1 MITET
6 LTNNALW
13 FLGFIYILLI
23 IASLIAVLL
32 KKFHQKNDYTSLIP
46 RIRSWWMMV
55 IIFTIAI
62 SLYKNWAIIFL
73 AFVSFLSLKEYL
85 SLIPTRREDRRV
97 LFLCY
102 LLIPLQYYFVA
113 KAWYGMFII
122 LVPVYGFIAIS
133 IATVLTGKTKNFLQ
147 AVSTLHWGVMI
158 TIFSVSHL
166 AYLLALPQENY
177 PNMSGASLLMYI
189 VFTTQFNDVSQYVW
203 GNLFGQHKVIPSI
216 SPNKTWEGLVGG
228 ILTSAI
234 LSLFLGPYLTPLN
247 GLESFFMG
255 GAIGLSGFLGD
266 ITISAVKRDLQIKD
280 TGTLLPGHGGI
291 LDRMDSLF
299 ITAPL
304 FFHVLYFLKY

>member
-13 FLGFIYILLI
+13 FLGFIYIILVV
-23 IASLIAVLL
+23 ASLITVAL
-32 KKFHQKNDYTSLIP
+32 KKFHKYNDYTSLRE

-73 AFVSFLSLKEYL
+73 AFISFLSLKEYL

-147 AVSTLHWGVMI
+147 AVSTLHWGVII

-177 PNMSGASLLMYI
+177 LNVSGASLLMYI

-203 GNLFGQHKVIPSI
+203 GNLFGHHKVIPSI
-216 SPNKTWEGLVGG
+216 SPNKTWEGLIGG
-228 ILTSAI
+228 IITSAI

-247 GLESFFMG
+247 GLESFIMG
-255 GAIGLSGFLGD
+255 AAIGLSGFLGD